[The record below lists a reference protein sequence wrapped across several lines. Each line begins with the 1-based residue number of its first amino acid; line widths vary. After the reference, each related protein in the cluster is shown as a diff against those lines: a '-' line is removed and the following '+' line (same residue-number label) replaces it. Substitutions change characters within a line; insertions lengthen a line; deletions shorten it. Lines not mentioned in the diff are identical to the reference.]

1 MSFLTVEDVN
11 TALLKYE
18 KINLWHHI
26 QINQGVG
33 HYYYDFIDCST
44 TKSNDIYTHLIK
56 VNNDLWTGRFYLNGR
71 FYLIF
76 RDWNYTVVDN
86 DTIQITTTKPVLDV
100 YFQIGGHT
108 TSRNVCYIPFRIL
121 NIEQEFYTPN
131 KPLDIHF
138 KLETPINYFDV
149 RYGGWDWEGTIT
161 VNINDDYLDLH
172 IVDNRLIS
180 YLKISEKGNADDYYL
195 IKIKQD
201 KSINALFPVDQDLIL
216 GEINTVNFLYV
227 GDEETPPISRFEIIC
242 DYPISDINENSFK
255 LDLTDKFDTNNVQIK
270 YKLTDDVTYD
280 CIPFEKDYTVK
291 YNTVSDVTGLNSF
304 FDKQGKVLTVSNEI
318 TLNKSLYV
326 YNDMVITGEN
336 AVIDCNGYN
345 IIVNGELTIDG
356 VTFRNSPR
364 VFIQNNNSKLTIK
377 NCTFTGNGF
386 GVNVGGVVFC
396 NYSDENEIQTIIS
409 NSRFINNNSCIFH
422 TGELT
427 VMDCYFEVN
436 NEFKHEEIDVN
447 NVFGIYQTSGEL
459 KFNNNEVYF
468 DLTNDYYT
476 VNRINIGFKQAI
488 LNIGESAIV
497 NGNSTDKLL
506 VNDNT
511 FLQTNKITTTSKY
524 YRDDVSSNVN
534 INPVNTSNSNY
545 LWIIENYDYIFRTN
559 TEINRE

>member
-1 MSFLTVEDVN
+1 MSFLTVEDIN

-33 HYYYDFIDCST
+33 HYYYDFIDCGT
-44 TKSNDIYTHLIK
+44 TKSNNTYTHLIK
-56 VNNDLWTGRFYLNGR
+56 VNNALWTGRFYLSAG
-71 FYLIF
+71 
-76 RDWNYTVVDN
+76 DWSYTVVDN
-86 DTIQITTTKPVLDV
+86 NTIQITTTKPVLDI
-100 YFQIGGHT
+100 YFQIGGYT
-108 TSRNVCYIPFRIL
+108 TGRKVCYIPFRIL
-121 NIEQEFYTPN
+121 NIEQEFYSLN

-149 RYGGWDWEGTIT
+149 RYGGFDWEETIT

-172 IVDNRLIS
+172 IEDNRLIS
-180 YLKISEKGNADDYYL
+180 HLKISEKGNADDYYV
-195 IKIKQD
+195 IQIKQD

-227 GDEETPPISRFEIIC
+227 GDDGTPPVNLFEIIC
-242 DYPISDINENSFK
+242 DYPISDITENSFK
-255 LDLTDKFDTNNVQIK
+255 LDLTNKFDTNNVQIK
-270 YKLTDDVTYD
+270 YKINNDVTYD

-326 YNDMVITGEN
+326 YNDMVITGKN

-396 NYSDENEIQTIIS
+396 NYSDENNIQTVIS

-476 VNRINIGFKQAI
+476 INKINIGFKQAI

-506 VNDNT
+506 INNNT
-511 FLQTNKITTTSKY
+511 FLQNNKITTTSKY
-524 YRDDVSSNVN
+524 YREDVSSNVN

>member
-1 MSFLTVEDVN
+1 MSFLTVEDIN

-33 HYYYDFIDCST
+33 HYYYDFIDCNT
-44 TKSNDIYTHLIK
+44 TKSNDVYTHLIR
-56 VNNDLWTGRFYLNGR
+56 VNNALWTGRFYLSAG
-71 FYLIF
+71 
-76 RDWNYTVVDN
+76 DWSYTVVDN
-86 DTIQITTTKPVLDV
+86 DTIQITTKKPVLDI
-100 YFQIGGHT
+100 YFQIGGYT
-108 TSRNVCYIPFRIL
+108 ITKKVCYVPFRIL
-121 NIEQEFYTPN
+121 DIEQEFYTPN
-131 KPLDIHF
+131 KPLDIRF
-138 KLETPINYFDV
+138 KLETAINSFDV
-149 RYGGWDWEGTIT
+149 TYRGWDWEETIT
-161 VNINDDYLDLH
+161 VNVNDNYLNLH
-172 IVDNRLIS
+172 IEDNRLIS
-180 YLKISEKGNADDYYL
+180 HLKISETGNANDYY
-195 IKIKQD
+195 IIPIKQD
-201 KSINALFPVDQDLIL
+201 KSINALFPVNQDLIL

-227 GDEETPPISRFEIIC
+227 GDDETPKVNLFKIIC
-242 DYPISDINENSFK
+242 DYPVSDITMNSFK

-270 YKLTDDVTYD
+270 YKINNKETYD

-304 FDKQGKVLTVSNEI
+304 FDKQGRVLTVSNEI

-345 IIVNGELTIDG
+345 IIVDGELTIDG

-377 NCTFTGNGF
+377 NCTFIGNGF

-396 NYSDENEIQTIIS
+396 NYSDENNIQTVIS
-409 NSRFINNNSCIFH
+409 DSRFINNNSCIFH

-427 VMDCYFEVN
+427 VVDCYFEVN
-436 NEFKHEEIDVN
+436 AEFKHEEIGVN

-468 DLTNDYYT
+468 DLTNEYYT
-476 VNRINIGFKQAI
+476 VNKINIGFKQAI

-506 VNDNT
+506 VNNNT
-511 FLQTNKITTTSKY
+511 FLQNNKITTTSKY
-524 YRDDVSSNVN
+524 YRDDVSSNVT
-534 INPVNTSNSNY
+534 INPINTSNSNY

-559 TEINRE
+559 TEITKR

>member
-18 KINLWHHI
+18 KINLWQHI

-33 HYYYDFIDCST
+33 HYYYDFIDCNT
-44 TKSNDIYTHLIK
+44 TKSNDVYTHLIK
-56 VNNDLWTGRFYLNGR
+56 VNNDLWTGRFYLSVGN
-71 FYLIF
+71 
-76 RDWNYTVVDN
+76 WNYTVVDN
-86 DTIQITTTKPVLDV
+86 NTIQITTNEPVLDI
-100 YFQIGGHT
+100 YFQIGSYKNGKK
-108 TSRNVCYIPFRIL
+108 VCYLPFRIL
-121 NIEQEFYTPN
+121 DIEQEFYTAN
-131 KPLDIHF
+131 KPLDIRF
-138 KLETPINYFDV
+138 KLETAINYFDV
-149 RYGGWDWEGTIT
+149 TYGGLDWRETIT
-161 VNINDDYLDLH
+161 VNVNGGYLDLH
-172 IVDNRLIS
+172 VEDNRVIF

-195 IKIKQD
+195 IQIKQD
-201 KSINALFPVDQDLIL
+201 KSINALFPVNQDLIL
-216 GEINTVNFLYV
+216 GEINTVNFIYV
-227 GDEETPPISRFEIIC
+227 GDEENPSIDSFEIIC
-242 DYPISDINENSFK
+242 DYPVSDITMNSFK

-270 YKLTDDVTYD
+270 YKINNEVTYD
-280 CIPFEKDYTVK
+280 CIPFEKEYSVK
-291 YNTVSDVTGLNSF
+291 YDVVSDVTGLNSF

-326 YNDMVITGEN
+326 YNDMVITGKN

-345 IIVNGELTIDG
+345 IIIDGELTIDG

-364 VFIQNNNSKLTIK
+364 IFIQNNNSKLTIK

-396 NYSDENEIQTIIS
+396 NYSDENNIHTVIS

-436 NEFKHEEIDVN
+436 DEFKHEEINVN

-468 DLTNDYYT
+468 NLTNDYYT
-476 VNRINIGFKQAI
+476 VNQINIGFKQAI

-506 VNDNT
+506 VNNNT
-511 FLQTNKITTTSKY
+511 FLQNNKITTTSKY
-524 YRDDVSSNVN
+524 YRDDVSSNVTVTS
-534 INPVNTSNSNY
+534 VNTSNSNY

>member
-44 TKSNDIYTHLIK
+44 TKSNDVYTHLIK
-56 VNNDLWTGRFYLNGR
+56 VNNDLWTVRFYSR
-71 FYLIF
+71 FRYK
-76 RDWNYTVVDN
+76 DYSMVYGD
-86 DTIQITTTKPVLDV
+86 DTIKISTKEPVLDI
-100 YFQIGGHT
+100 YFQIGGYT
-108 TSRNVCYIPFRIL
+108 TGKRVCYIPFAIL
-121 NIEQEFYTPN
+121 DIEQEFYTPN

-149 RYGGWDWEGTIT
+149 RYGGWDWEETIT
-161 VNINDDYLDLH
+161 VNINNDYLKLH
-172 IVDNRLIS
+172 IEDNRLIS

-201 KSINALFPVDQDLIL
+201 KSINALFPVNQDLIL

-255 LDLTDKFDTNNVQIK
+255 LDLTNKFDTNNVQIK

-364 VFIQNNNSKLTIK
+364 IFIQNNNSKLTIK

-396 NYSDENEIQTIIS
+396 NYSDENKIQTIIS

>member
-1 MSFLTVEDVN
+1 MSFLTVEDIN

-44 TKSNDIYTHLIK
+44 TKSNDVYTHLIK
-56 VNNDLWTGRFYLNGR
+56 VNNDLWTGRFYSR
-71 FYLIF
+71 F
-76 RDWNYTVVDN
+76 RDRDYSMVYGD
-86 DTIQITTTKPVLDV
+86 DTIQISTKEPVLDI
-100 YFQIGGHT
+100 YFQIGGYT
-108 TSRNVCYIPFRIL
+108 TGKRVCYIPFAIL
-121 NIEQEFYTPN
+121 DIEQEFYTPN

-149 RYGGWDWEGTIT
+149 RYGGWDWEETIT
-161 VNINDDYLDLH
+161 VNINDSYLDLH

-195 IKIKQD
+195 IHIKQD
-201 KSINALFPVDQDLIL
+201 KSINALFPVNQDLIL

-364 VFIQNNNSKLTIK
+364 IFIQNNNSKLTIK

-396 NYSDENEIQTIIS
+396 NYSDENNIRTIIS

-506 VNDNT
+506 VNIMHSYKIIKSQ
-511 FLQTNKITTTSKY
+511 LQANIT
-524 YRDDVSSNVN
+524 VMMCQAM
-534 INPVNTSNSNY
+534 
-545 LWIIENYDYIFRTN
+545 
-559 TEINRE
+559 

>member
-18 KINLWHHI
+18 KINLWQHI

-33 HYYYDFIDCST
+33 HYYYDFIDCNT
-44 TKSNDIYTHLIK
+44 TKSNDVYTHLIK
-56 VNNDLWTGRFYLNGR
+56 VNNDLWTGRFYLSVGN
-71 FYLIF
+71 
-76 RDWNYTVVDN
+76 WNYTVVDN
-86 DTIQITTTKPVLDV
+86 NTIQITTNEPVLDI
-100 YFQIGGHT
+100 YFQIGGYT
-108 TSRNVCYIPFRIL
+108 TTRKVCYVPFRIL
-121 NIEQEFYTPN
+121 DIEQEFYTAN
-131 KPLDIHF
+131 KPLDIRF
-138 KLETPINYFDV
+138 KLETSINYFDV
-149 RYGGWDWEGTIT
+149 TYGGWEWEETIT
-161 VNINDDYLDLH
+161 VNVNGGYLDLH
-172 IVDNRLIS
+172 VEDNRLIS
-180 YLKISEKGNADDYYL
+180 HLKISEKGNANDYYL
-195 IKIKQD
+195 IQIKQD
-201 KSINALFPVDQDLIL
+201 KAINALFPVNQDLIL

-227 GDEETPPISRFEIIC
+227 GDEENPSIDNFEIIC
-242 DYPISDINENSFK
+242 DYPISDITKNSFK
-255 LDLTDKFDTNNVQIK
+255 LDLTNKFDTNNVQIK
-270 YKLTDDVTYD
+270 YKINNYDVTHD

-291 YNTVSDVTGLNSF
+291 YNVVSDVTGLNSF

-345 IIVNGELTIDG
+345 IIIDGELTIDG

-364 VFIQNNNSKLTIK
+364 IFIQNNNSKLTIK

-396 NYSDENEIQTIIS
+396 NYSDENNIQTVIS

-436 NEFKHEEIDVN
+436 DEFKHEEINVN

-468 DLTNDYYT
+468 DLTNNYYT
-476 VNRINIGFKQAI
+476 VNQINIGFKQAI

-506 VNDNT
+506 VNNNT
-511 FLQTNKITTTSKY
+511 FLQNNKITTKSKY

-534 INPVNTSNSNY
+534 ITPINTSNSNY

>member
-1 MSFLTVEDVN
+1 MSFLTVEDIN

-18 KINLWHHI
+18 KINLWQHI

-33 HYYYDFIDCST
+33 HYYYDFIDCNT
-44 TKSNDIYTHLIK
+44 TKSNDVYTHLIK
-56 VNNDLWTGRFYLNGR
+56 VNNDLWTGRFYLSVGN
-71 FYLIF
+71 
-76 RDWNYTVVDN
+76 WNYTVVDN
-86 DTIQITTTKPVLDV
+86 NTIQITTNEPVLDI
-100 YFQIGGHT
+100 YFQIGGYT
-108 TSRNVCYIPFRIL
+108 TTRKVCYLPFRIL
-121 NIEQEFYTPN
+121 DIEQEFYTLN
-131 KPLDIHF
+131 KPLDFHF
-138 KLETPINYFDV
+138 KLETAINYFDV
-149 RYGGWDWEGTIT
+149 AYGGWDWEEIIT
-161 VNINDDYLDLH
+161 VNVNDNYLNLH
-172 IVDNRLIS
+172 IEDNRLIS
-180 YLKISEKGNADDYYL
+180 YLKISEKGNADDFCL
-195 IKIKQD
+195 IDIKQD
-201 KSINALFPVDQDLIL
+201 KSINALFPVNQDLIL

-227 GDEETPPISRFEIIC
+227 GDDETPPVNRFEIIC
-242 DYPISDINENSFK
+242 DYPVSDITGNSFK
-255 LDLTDKFDTNNVQIK
+255 LDLSNKFYTNNVQIK
-270 YKLTDDVTYD
+270 YKLTDDVDYD
-280 CIPFEKDYTVK
+280 CIPFEKEYSVK

-345 IIVNGELTIDG
+345 IIVDGELTIDG

-364 VFIQNNNSKLTIK
+364 IFIQNNNSKLTIK

-396 NYSDENEIQTIIS
+396 NYSDENNIHTVIS

-436 NEFKHEEIDVN
+436 DEFKHEEINVN

-468 DLTNDYYT
+468 DLTNNYYT
-476 VNRINIGFKQAI
+476 VNKINIGFKQAI

-497 NGNSTDKLL
+497 NGSSTDKLL
-506 VNDNT
+506 VNNNT

-524 YRDDVSSNVN
+524 YRDDVSSNVTVTS
-534 INPVNTSNSNY
+534 VNTSNSNY

-559 TEINRE
+559 TEINRG

>member
-18 KINLWHHI
+18 KINLWQHI

-33 HYYYDFIDCST
+33 HYYYDFIDCNT
-44 TKSNDIYTHLIK
+44 TKSNDVYTHLIK
-56 VNNDLWTGRFYLNGR
+56 VNNDLWTGRFYLSVGN
-71 FYLIF
+71 
-76 RDWNYTVVDN
+76 WNYTVVDN
-86 DTIQITTTKPVLDV
+86 NTIQITTNEPVLDI
-100 YFQIGGHT
+100 YFQIGGYT
-108 TSRNVCYIPFRIL
+108 TTRKVCYIPFRIL
-121 NIEQEFYTPN
+121 DIEQEFYTAN

-138 KLETPINYFDV
+138 KLETSINYFDV
-149 RYGGWDWEGTIT
+149 TYGGWDWEETIT
-161 VNINDDYLDLH
+161 VNVNGSYLNLH
-172 IVDNRLIS
+172 IEDNRLIS
-180 YLKISEKGNADDYYL
+180 HLKISEKGNANDYYL
-195 IKIKQD
+195 IQIKQD
-201 KSINALFPVDQDLIL
+201 KSINALFPVNQDLIL

-227 GDEETPPISRFEIIC
+227 GDEENPSIDNFEIIC
-242 DYPISDINENSFK
+242 DYPISDITKNSFK
-255 LDLTDKFDTNNVQIK
+255 LDLTNKFDTNNVQIK
-270 YKLTDDVTYD
+270 YKINNYDVTHD

-291 YNTVSDVTGLNSF
+291 YNVVSDVTGLNSF

-345 IIVNGELTIDG
+345 IIVDGELTIDG

-364 VFIQNNNSKLTIK
+364 IFIQNNNSKLTIK

-396 NYSDENEIQTIIS
+396 NYSDENNIQTVIS

-436 NEFKHEEIDVN
+436 DEFKHEEINVN

-468 DLTNDYYT
+468 DLTNNYYT
-476 VNRINIGFKQAI
+476 VNQINIGFKQAI

-506 VNDNT
+506 VNNNT
-511 FLQTNKITTTSKY
+511 FLQNNKITTKSKY
-524 YRDDVSSNVN
+524 YRDDVSSNVTVTS
-534 INPVNTSNSNY
+534 VNTSNSNY

>member
-1 MSFLTVEDVN
+1 MSFLTVEDIN

-18 KINLWHHI
+18 KINLWQHI

-33 HYYYDFIDCST
+33 HYYYDFIDCNT
-44 TKSNDIYTHLIK
+44 TKSNDVYTHLIK
-56 VNNDLWTGRFYLNGR
+56 VNNDLWTGRFYLSVG
-71 FYLIF
+71 
-76 RDWNYTVVDN
+76 DWNYTVVDDN
-86 DTIQITTTKPVLDV
+86 TIQITTNEPVLDI
-100 YFQIGGHT
+100 YFQIGGYT
-108 TSRNVCYIPFRIL
+108 TTRKVCYLPFRIL
-121 NIEQEFYTPN
+121 DIEQEFYTLN
-131 KPLDIHF
+131 KPLDFHF
-138 KLETPINYFDV
+138 KLETAINYFDV
-149 RYGGWDWEGTIT
+149 AYGGWDWEEIIT
-161 VNINDDYLDLH
+161 VNVNDNYLNLH
-172 IVDNRLIS
+172 IEDNRLIS

-195 IKIKQD
+195 IYIKQD
-201 KSINALFPVDQDLIL
+201 KAINALFPVNQDLIL

-227 GDEETPPISRFEIIC
+227 GDDETPPVDRFEIIC
-242 DYPISDINENSFK
+242 DYPVSDITGNSFK
-255 LDLTDKFDTNNVQIK
+255 LDLSNKFDTNNVQIK
-270 YKLTDDVTYD
+270 YKLTDDVDYD
-280 CIPFEKDYTVK
+280 CIPFEKEYSVK

-345 IIVNGELTIDG
+345 IIIDGELTIDG

-364 VFIQNNNSKLTIK
+364 IFIQNNNSKLTIK

-396 NYSDENEIQTIIS
+396 NYSDENNIHTVIS

-436 NEFKHEEIDVN
+436 DEFKHEEINVN

-468 DLTNDYYT
+468 DLTNNYYT
-476 VNRINIGFKQAI
+476 VNKINIGFKQAI

-506 VNDNT
+506 VNNNT

-524 YRDDVSSNVN
+524 YRDDVSSNVTVTS
-534 INPVNTSNSNY
+534 VNTSNSNY

>member
-18 KINLWHHI
+18 KINLWQHI

-33 HYYYDFIDCST
+33 HYYYDFIDCNT
-44 TKSNDIYTHLIK
+44 TKSNDVYTHLIK
-56 VNNDLWTGRFYLNGR
+56 VNNDLWTGRFYLSVGN
-71 FYLIF
+71 
-76 RDWNYTVVDN
+76 WNYTVVDN
-86 DTIQITTTKPVLDV
+86 NTIQITTNEPVLDI
-100 YFQIGGHT
+100 YFQIGGYNT
-108 TSRNVCYIPFRIL
+108 TRKVCYIPFRIL
-121 NIEQEFYTPN
+121 DIEQEFYTAN

-138 KLETPINYFDV
+138 KLETSINYFDV
-149 RYGGWDWEGTIT
+149 TYGGWEWEETIT
-161 VNINDDYLDLH
+161 VNVNGGYLDLH
-172 IVDNRLIS
+172 VEANRLIS
-180 YLKISEKGNADDYYL
+180 HLKISEKGNANDYYL
-195 IKIKQD
+195 IQIKQD
-201 KSINALFPVDQDLIL
+201 KAINALFPVNQDLIL

-227 GDEETPPISRFEIIC
+227 GDEENPSIDNFEIIC
-242 DYPISDINENSFK
+242 DYPISDITKNSFK
-255 LDLTDKFDTNNVQIK
+255 LDLTNKFDTNNVQIK
-270 YKLTDDVTYD
+270 YKINNYDVTHD
-280 CIPFEKDYTVK
+280 CILFEKDYTVK
-291 YNTVSDVTGLNSF
+291 YNVVSDVTGLNSF

-345 IIVNGELTIDG
+345 IIIDGELTIDG

-364 VFIQNNNSKLTIK
+364 IFIQNNNSKLTIK

-396 NYSDENEIQTIIS
+396 NYSDENNIHTVIS

-422 TGELT
+422 TGDLT

-436 NEFKHEEIDVN
+436 DEFKHEEINVN
-447 NVFGIYQTSGEL
+447 SVFGIYQTSGEL

-468 DLTNDYYT
+468 DLTNNYYT
-476 VNRINIGFKQAI
+476 VNKINIGFKQAI

-506 VNDNT
+506 VNNNT
-511 FLQTNKITTTSKY
+511 FLQNNKITTTSKY
-524 YRDDVSSNVN
+524 YRDDVSSNVTVTS
-534 INPVNTSNSNY
+534 VNTSNSNY

>member
-1 MSFLTVEDVN
+1 MSFLTVEDIN

-26 QINQGVG
+26 QINQDVG
-33 HYYYDFIDCST
+33 HYYYDFIDCNT
-44 TKSNDIYTHLIK
+44 TKSNNIYAHLIK
-56 VNNDLWTGRFYLNGR
+56 VNNDLWTGRFYLSAG
-71 FYLIF
+71 
-76 RDWNYTVVDN
+76 DWSYTVVDN
-86 DTIQITTTKPVLDV
+86 DTIQITTKKPVLDI
-100 YFQIGGHT
+100 YFQIGGYT
-108 TSRNVCYIPFRIL
+108 TTRKVCYVPFRIL

-138 KLETPINYFDV
+138 KLETPINYFNV
-149 RYGGWDWEGTIT
+149 AYGGWDWEETIT

-172 IVDNRLIS
+172 VEDNRLIS
-180 YLKISEKGNADDYYL
+180 YLKISEKGNTDDYYV
-195 IKIKQD
+195 IQIKQD

-227 GDEETPPISRFEIIC
+227 GDDETPPVNLFEIIC
-242 DYPISDINENSFK
+242 DYPVSDITENSFK

-270 YKLTDDVTYD
+270 YKINNSITYD

-345 IIVNGELTIDG
+345 IIVDGELTIDG

-364 VFIQNNNSKLTIK
+364 IFIQNNNSKLTIK
-377 NCTFTGNGF
+377 NCTFIDNGF

-396 NYSDENEIQTIIS
+396 NYSDENNIQTVIS

-427 VMDCYFEVN
+427 VVDCYFEVN
-436 NEFKHEEIDVN
+436 DEFKHEEINVN

-468 DLTNDYYT
+468 NLTNNYYT
-476 VNRINIGFKQAI
+476 VNQINIGFKQAI

-506 VNDNT
+506 VNNNT

-524 YRDDVSSNVN
+524 YRDDVSSNVT

>member
-1 MSFLTVEDVN
+1 MSFLTVEDIN

-18 KINLWHHI
+18 KINLWQHI

-33 HYYYDFIDCST
+33 HYYYDFIDCNT
-44 TKSNDIYTHLIK
+44 TKSNDVYTHLIK
-56 VNNDLWTGRFYLNGR
+56 VNNDLWTGRFYLSVGN
-71 FYLIF
+71 
-76 RDWNYTVVDN
+76 WNYTVVDN
-86 DTIQITTTKPVLDV
+86 NTIQITTNEPVLDI
-100 YFQIGGHT
+100 YFQIGGYT
-108 TSRNVCYIPFRIL
+108 TTRKVCYIPFRIL
-121 NIEQEFYTPN
+121 DIEQEFYTAN
-131 KPLDIHF
+131 KPLDIRF
-138 KLETPINYFDV
+138 KLETSINYFDV
-149 RYGGWDWEGTIT
+149 TYGGWDWEETIT
-161 VNINDDYLDLH
+161 VNVNGGYLDLH
-172 IVDNRLIS
+172 VEDNRLIS
-180 YLKISEKGNADDYYL
+180 HLKISEKGNANDYYL
-195 IKIKQD
+195 IQIKQD
-201 KSINALFPVDQDLIL
+201 KSINALFPVNQDLIL
-216 GEINTVNFLYV
+216 GEINTVNFIYV
-227 GDEETPPISRFEIIC
+227 GDEENPSINRFKIIC
-242 DYPISDINENSFK
+242 DYPVSDITKNSFK

-270 YKLTDDVTYD
+270 YKINNGVTYD
-280 CIPFEKDYTVK
+280 CIPFEKEYSVK

-345 IIVNGELTIDG
+345 IIIDGELTIDG

-364 VFIQNNNSKLTIK
+364 IFIQNNNSKLTIK

-396 NYSDENEIQTIIS
+396 NYSDENNIQTVIS

-422 TGELT
+422 TGDLT

-436 NEFKHEEIDVN
+436 DEFKHGEIDVN

-468 DLTNDYYT
+468 DLTNNYYT
-476 VNRINIGFKQAI
+476 VNKINIGFKQAI

-506 VNDNT
+506 VNNNT
-511 FLQTNKITTTSKY
+511 FLQNNKITTTSKY

-534 INPVNTSNSNY
+534 ITPINTSNSNY

>member
-18 KINLWHHI
+18 KINLWQHI

-33 HYYYDFIDCST
+33 HYYYDFIDCNT
-44 TKSNDIYTHLIK
+44 TKSNDVYTHLIK
-56 VNNDLWTGRFYLNGR
+56 VNNDLWTGRFYLSVGN
-71 FYLIF
+71 L
-76 RDWNYTVVDN
+76 NYTVVDN
-86 DTIQITTTKPVLDV
+86 NTIQITTNGPVLDI
-100 YFQIGGHT
+100 YFQIGGYT
-108 TSRNVCYIPFRIL
+108 ITRKVCYVPFRIL
-121 NIEQEFYTPN
+121 DIEQEFYTAN

-138 KLETPINYFDV
+138 KLETSINYFDV
-149 RYGGWDWEGTIT
+149 TYGGWEWEETIT
-161 VNINDDYLDLH
+161 VNVNGGYLDLH
-172 IVDNRLIS
+172 VEDNRLIS
-180 YLKISEKGNADDYYL
+180 HLKISEKGNADDYYL
-195 IKIKQD
+195 IYIKQD
-201 KSINALFPVDQDLIL
+201 KSINALFPVNQDLIL

-227 GDEETPPISRFEIIC
+227 GDEENPSIDSFEIIC
-242 DYPISDINENSFK
+242 DYPVSDITKNSFK
-255 LDLTDKFDTNNVQIK
+255 LDLTNKFDTNNVQIK
-270 YKLTDDVTYD
+270 YKINNGVAYD
-280 CIPFEKDYTVK
+280 CIPFEKEYSVK
-291 YNTVSDVTGLNSF
+291 YDVVSDVTGLNSF

-364 VFIQNNNSKLTIK
+364 IFIQNNNSKLTIK

-396 NYSDENEIQTIIS
+396 NYSDENNIQTVIS
-409 NSRFINNNSCIFH
+409 DSRFINNNSCIFH

-436 NEFKHEEIDVN
+436 DEFKHEEINVN

-468 DLTNDYYT
+468 DLTNNYYT
-476 VNRINIGFKQAI
+476 VNQINIGFKQAI

-497 NGNSTDKLL
+497 NGSSTDNLL
-506 VNDNT
+506 VNNNT
-511 FLQTNKITTTSKY
+511 FLQTNKITTKSKY

-534 INPVNTSNSNY
+534 ITPINTSNSNY

>member
-33 HYYYDFIDCST
+33 HYYYDFIDCNT
-44 TKSNDIYTHLIK
+44 TKSNDVYTHLIK
-56 VNNDLWTGRFYLNGR
+56 VNNDLWTGRFYLSVGN
-71 FYLIF
+71 
-76 RDWNYTVVDN
+76 WNYTVVDN
-86 DTIQITTTKPVLDV
+86 NTIQITTNEPVLDI
-100 YFQIGGHT
+100 YFQIGGYT
-108 TSRNVCYIPFRIL
+108 TTRKVCYIPFRIL
-121 NIEQEFYTPN
+121 DIEQEFYTAN
-131 KPLDIHF
+131 KPLDIRF
-138 KLETPINYFDV
+138 KLETSINYFDV
-149 RYGGWDWEGTIT
+149 TYGGLDWEETIT
-161 VNINDDYLDLH
+161 VNVNDNYLDLH
-172 IVDNRLIS
+172 VEANRLIS
-180 YLKISEKGNADDYYL
+180 HLKISEKGNANDYYL
-195 IKIKQD
+195 IQIKQD
-201 KSINALFPVDQDLIL
+201 KSINALFPVNQDLIL

-227 GDEETPPISRFEIIC
+227 GDEENPSINRFKIIC
-242 DYPISDINENSFK
+242 DYPVSDITMNSFK

-270 YKLTDDVTYD
+270 YKINNEVTYD
-280 CIPFEKDYTVK
+280 CIPFEKEYSVK

-345 IIVNGELTIDG
+345 IIIDGELTIDG

-364 VFIQNNNSKLTIK
+364 IFIQNNNSKLTIK

-386 GVNVGGVVFC
+386 GVNVGGVVLC
-396 NYSDENEIQTIIS
+396 NYSDENNIQTVIS

-436 NEFKHEEIDVN
+436 DEFKHEEINVN

-468 DLTNDYYT
+468 NLTNNYYT
-476 VNRINIGFKQAI
+476 VNQINIGFKQAI

-506 VNDNT
+506 VNNNT
-511 FLQTNKITTTSKY
+511 FLQNNKITTKSKY

-534 INPVNTSNSNY
+534 ITPINTSNSNY

>member
-33 HYYYDFIDCST
+33 HYYYDFIDCNT
-44 TKSNDIYTHLIK
+44 TKSNDVYTHLIK
-56 VNNDLWTGRFYLNGR
+56 VNNDLWTGRFYLSVGN
-71 FYLIF
+71 
-76 RDWNYTVVDN
+76 WNYTVVDN
-86 DTIQITTTKPVLDV
+86 NTIQITTNEPVLDI
-100 YFQIGGHT
+100 YFQIGGYT
-108 TSRNVCYIPFRIL
+108 TTRKVCYIPFRIL
-121 NIEQEFYTPN
+121 DIEQEFYTAN
-131 KPLDIHF
+131 KPLDIRF
-138 KLETPINYFDV
+138 KLETSINYFDV
-149 RYGGWDWEGTIT
+149 TYGGWDWEETIT
-161 VNINDDYLDLH
+161 VNVNGSYLDLH
-172 IVDNRLIS
+172 VEANRLIS
-180 YLKISEKGNADDYYL
+180 HLKISEKGNANDYYL
-195 IKIKQD
+195 IQIKQD
-201 KSINALFPVDQDLIL
+201 KSINALFPVNQDLIL
-216 GEINTVNFLYV
+216 GEINTVNFIYV
-227 GDEETPPISRFEIIC
+227 GDEENPSINRFKIIC
-242 DYPISDINENSFK
+242 DYPVSDITMNSFK

-270 YKLTDDVTYD
+270 YKINNQVTYD
-280 CIPFEKDYTVK
+280 CIPFEKEYSVK

-345 IIVNGELTIDG
+345 IIVDGELTIDG

-364 VFIQNNNSKLTIK
+364 IFIQNNNSKLTIK

-396 NYSDENEIQTIIS
+396 NYSDENNIQTVIS

-422 TGELT
+422 TGDLT

-436 NEFKHEEIDVN
+436 DEFKHEEINVN

-468 DLTNDYYT
+468 DLTNNYYT
-476 VNRINIGFKQAI
+476 VNQINIGFKQAI

-506 VNDNT
+506 VNNNT
-511 FLQTNKITTTSKY
+511 FLQNNKITTKSKY

-534 INPVNTSNSNY
+534 ITPINTSNSNY

>member
-18 KINLWHHI
+18 KINLWQHI

-33 HYYYDFIDCST
+33 HYYYDFIDCNT
-44 TKSNDIYTHLIK
+44 TKSNDVYTHLIK
-56 VNNDLWTGRFYLNGR
+56 VNNDLWTGRFYLSVGN
-71 FYLIF
+71 
-76 RDWNYTVVDN
+76 WNYTVVDN
-86 DTIQITTTKPVLDV
+86 NTIQITTNEPVLDI
-100 YFQIGGHT
+100 YFQIGGYT
-108 TSRNVCYIPFRIL
+108 TTRKVCYVPFRIL
-121 NIEQEFYTPN
+121 DIEQEFYTAN
-131 KPLDIHF
+131 KPLDIRF
-138 KLETPINYFDV
+138 KLETSINYFDV
-149 RYGGWDWEGTIT
+149 TYGGWEWEETIT
-161 VNINDDYLDLH
+161 VNVNGGYLDLH
-172 IVDNRLIS
+172 VEANRLIS
-180 YLKISEKGNADDYYL
+180 HLKISEKGNANDYYL
-195 IKIKQD
+195 IQIKQD
-201 KSINALFPVDQDLIL
+201 KAINALFPVNQDLIL

-227 GDEETPPISRFEIIC
+227 GDEENPSIDNFEIIC
-242 DYPISDINENSFK
+242 DYPISDITKNSFK
-255 LDLTDKFDTNNVQIK
+255 LDLTNKFDTNNVQIK
-270 YKLTDDVTYD
+270 YKINNYDVTHD

-291 YNTVSDVTGLNSF
+291 YNVVSDVTGLNSF

-345 IIVNGELTIDG
+345 IIIDGELTIDG

-364 VFIQNNNSKLTIK
+364 IFIQNNNSKLTIK

-396 NYSDENEIQTIIS
+396 NYSDENNIQTVIS
-409 NSRFINNNSCIFH
+409 DSRFINNNSCIFH

-436 NEFKHEEIDVN
+436 DEFKHEEINVN
-447 NVFGIYQTSGEL
+447 SVFGIYQTSGEL

-468 DLTNDYYT
+468 DLTNNYYT
-476 VNRINIGFKQAI
+476 VNKINIGFKQAI

-506 VNDNT
+506 VNNNT
-511 FLQTNKITTTSKY
+511 FLQNNKITTKSKY

>member
-18 KINLWHHI
+18 KINLWQHI

-33 HYYYDFIDCST
+33 HYYYDFIDCNT
-44 TKSNDIYTHLIK
+44 TKSNDVYTHLIK
-56 VNNDLWTGRFYLNGR
+56 VNNELWTGRFYLSVGN
-71 FYLIF
+71 
-76 RDWNYTVVDN
+76 WNYTVVDN
-86 DTIQITTTKPVLDV
+86 DTIQITTNEPVLDI
-100 YFQIGGHT
+100 YFQIGSYKNGKK
-108 TSRNVCYIPFRIL
+108 VCYLPFRIL
-121 NIEQEFYTPN
+121 DIEQEFYTAN
-131 KPLDIHF
+131 KPLDIRF
-138 KLETPINYFDV
+138 KLETAINYFDV
-149 RYGGWDWEGTIT
+149 TYGGLDWRETIT
-161 VNINDDYLDLH
+161 VNVNGGYLDLH
-172 IVDNRLIS
+172 VEDNRVIF

-195 IKIKQD
+195 IQIKQD
-201 KSINALFPVDQDLIL
+201 KSINALFPVNQDLIL
-216 GEINTVNFLYV
+216 GEINTVNFIYV
-227 GDEETPPISRFEIIC
+227 GDEENPSINRFKIIC
-242 DYPISDINENSFK
+242 DYPVSDITMNSFK

-270 YKLTDDVTYD
+270 YKINNGVYYD
-280 CIPFEKDYTVK
+280 CIPFEKEYSVK
-291 YNTVSDVTGLNSF
+291 YDVVSDVTGLNSF

-326 YNDMVITGEN
+326 YNDMVITGKN

-345 IIVNGELTIDG
+345 IIIDGELTIDG

-364 VFIQNNNSKLTIK
+364 IFIQNNNSKLTIK

-396 NYSDENEIQTIIS
+396 NYSDENNIHTVIS

-422 TGELT
+422 TGDLT

-436 NEFKHEEIDVN
+436 DEFKHEEINVN

-468 DLTNDYYT
+468 DLTNNYYT
-476 VNRINIGFKQAI
+476 VNKINIGFKQAI

-506 VNDNT
+506 VNNNT
-511 FLQTNKITTTSKY
+511 FLQNNKITTKSKY
-524 YRDDVSSNVN
+524 YRDDVSSNVTVTS
-534 INPVNTSNSNY
+534 VNTSNSNY

>member
-26 QINQGVG
+26 QISQGVG
-33 HYYYDFIDCST
+33 HYYYDFIDCNT
-44 TKSNDIYTHLIK
+44 TKSNDVYTHLIK
-56 VNNDLWTGRFYLNGR
+56 VNNELWTGRFYLSVGN
-71 FYLIF
+71 
-76 RDWNYTVVDN
+76 WNYTVVDN
-86 DTIQITTTKPVLDV
+86 NTIQITTNEPVLDI
-100 YFQIGGHT
+100 YFQIGGYT
-108 TSRNVCYIPFRIL
+108 TGRKVCYLPFRIL
-121 NIEQEFYTPN
+121 DIEQEFYTPN
-131 KPLDIHF
+131 KPLDIRF
-138 KLETPINYFDV
+138 KLETSINYFDV
-149 RYGGWDWEGTIT
+149 TYIGWDWEKTIT
-161 VNINDDYLDLH
+161 VNVNGGYLDLH
-172 IVDNRLIS
+172 VEDNRLIS
-180 YLKISEKGNADDYYL
+180 HLKISEKGNANDYYL
-195 IKIKQD
+195 IQIKQD
-201 KSINALFPVDQDLIL
+201 KAINALFPVNQDLIL
-216 GEINTVNFLYV
+216 GEINTVNFIYV
-227 GDEETPPISRFEIIC
+227 GDEENPSINRFKIIC
-242 DYPISDINENSFK
+242 DYPVSDITKNSFK
-255 LDLTDKFDTNNVQIK
+255 LDLTNKFDTNNVQIK
-270 YKLTDDVTYD
+270 YKINNQVTYD

-291 YNTVSDVTGLNSF
+291 YNVVSDVTGLNSF

-364 VFIQNNNSKLTIK
+364 IFIQNNNSKLTIK

-396 NYSDENEIQTIIS
+396 NYSDENNIHTVIS

-422 TGELT
+422 TGDLT

-436 NEFKHEEIDVN
+436 DEFKHEEINVN

-468 DLTNDYYT
+468 DLTNNYYT
-476 VNRINIGFKQAI
+476 VNKINIGFKQAI

-506 VNDNT
+506 VNNNT
-511 FLQTNKITTTSKY
+511 FLQNNKITTTSKY
-524 YRDDVSSNVN
+524 YRDDVSSNVTVTS
-534 INPVNTSNSNY
+534 VNTSNSNY

>member
-1 MSFLTVEDVN
+1 MSFLTVEDIN

-18 KINLWHHI
+18 KINLWQHI

-33 HYYYDFIDCST
+33 HYYYDFIDCNT
-44 TKSNDIYTHLIK
+44 TKSNDVYTHLIK
-56 VNNDLWTGRFYLNGR
+56 VNNDLWTGRFYLSVGN
-71 FYLIF
+71 
-76 RDWNYTVVDN
+76 WNYTVVDN
-86 DTIQITTTKPVLDV
+86 NTIQITTNEPVLDI
-100 YFQIGGHT
+100 YFQIGGYT
-108 TSRNVCYIPFRIL
+108 TSRKVCYLPFRIL
-121 NIEQEFYTPN
+121 DIEQEFYTLN
-131 KPLDIHF
+131 KPLDIRF
-138 KLETPINYFDV
+138 KLETAINYFDV
-149 RYGGWDWEGTIT
+149 AYGGWDWEETIT
-161 VNINDDYLDLH
+161 VNVNDNYLNLH
-172 IVDNRLIS
+172 IEDNRLIS
-180 YLKISEKGNADDYYL
+180 YLKISEKGNADDNYL
-195 IKIKQD
+195 IHIKQD
-201 KSINALFPVDQDLIL
+201 KAINALFPVNQDLIL

-227 GDEETPPISRFEIIC
+227 GDDETPPVNRFEIIC
-242 DYPISDINENSFK
+242 DYPVSDITGNSFK
-255 LDLTDKFDTNNVQIK
+255 LDLSNKFDTNNVQIK
-270 YKLTDDVTYD
+270 YKLTDDVDYD
-280 CIPFEKDYTVK
+280 CIPFEKEYSVK

-345 IIVNGELTIDG
+345 IIIDGELTIDG

-396 NYSDENEIQTIIS
+396 NYSDENNIHTVIS

-436 NEFKHEEIDVN
+436 DEFKHEEINVN

-468 DLTNDYYT
+468 DLTNNYYT
-476 VNRINIGFKQAI
+476 VNKINIGFKQAI

-506 VNDNT
+506 VNNNT
-511 FLQTNKITTTSKY
+511 FLQTNKITTISKY
-524 YRDDVSSNVN
+524 YRDDVSSNVTVTS
-534 INPVNTSNSNY
+534 VNTSNSNY

-559 TEINRE
+559 TEINRG

>member
-1 MSFLTVEDVN
+1 MSFLTVEDIN

-44 TKSNDIYTHLIK
+44 TKSNDVYTHLIK
-56 VNNDLWTGRFYLNGR
+56 VNNDLWTGRFYLR
-71 FYLIF
+71 F
-76 RDWNYTVVDN
+76 RDRDYSMVYGD
-86 DTIQITTTKPVLDV
+86 DTIQISTKEPVLDI
-100 YFQIGGHT
+100 YFQIGGYT
-108 TSRNVCYIPFRIL
+108 TGKRVCYIPFAIL
-121 NIEQEFYTPN
+121 DIEQEFYTPN

-149 RYGGWDWEGTIT
+149 RYGGWDWEETIT
-161 VNINDDYLDLH
+161 VNINDSYLDLH

-195 IKIKQD
+195 IHIKQD
-201 KSINALFPVDQDLIL
+201 KSINALFPVNQDLIL

-255 LDLTDKFDTNNVQIK
+255 LDLTNKFDTNNVQIK

-396 NYSDENEIQTIIS
+396 NYSDENNIRTIIS

-506 VNDNT
+506 VNNNA
-511 FLQTNKITTTSKY
+511 FLQNNKITTTSKY
-524 YRDDVSSNVN
+524 YRNDVSSNVN
-534 INPVNTSNSNY
+534 VTSVNTSNSNY

>member
-1 MSFLTVEDVN
+1 MSFLTVEDIN
-11 TALLKYE
+11 TALLKYD

-33 HYYYDFIDCST
+33 HYYYDFIDCNT
-44 TKSNDIYTHLIK
+44 TKSNDVYTHLIK
-56 VNNDLWTGRFYLNGR
+56 VNNELWTGRFYLSVGN
-71 FYLIF
+71 
-76 RDWNYTVVDN
+76 WNYTVVDDN
-86 DTIQITTTKPVLDV
+86 TIQITTNEPVLDI
-100 YFQIGGHT
+100 YFQIGSYKNGKK
-108 TSRNVCYIPFRIL
+108 VCYLPFRIL
-121 NIEQEFYTPN
+121 DIEQEFYTAN
-131 KPLDIHF
+131 KPLDIRF
-138 KLETPINYFDV
+138 KLETAINYFDV
-149 RYGGWDWEGTIT
+149 AYGGWDWEETIT
-161 VNINDDYLDLH
+161 VNVNGGYLDLH
-172 IVDNRLIS
+172 VEDNRVIF
-180 YLKISEKGNADDYYL
+180 YLKISEKGNADDFCL
-195 IKIKQD
+195 IDIKQD
-201 KSINALFPVDQDLIL
+201 KSINALFPVNQDLIL

-227 GDEETPPISRFEIIC
+227 GDEENPSSYYFEIIC
-242 DYPISDINENSFK
+242 DYPVSDITGNSFK

-270 YKLTDDVTYD
+270 YKINNDVTYD

-345 IIVNGELTIDG
+345 IIIDGELTIDG

-364 VFIQNNNSKLTIK
+364 IFIQNNNSKLTIK
-377 NCTFTGNGF
+377 NCTFIDNGF

-396 NYSDENEIQTIIS
+396 NYSDENNIHTVIS

-436 NEFKHEEIDVN
+436 DEFKHGEIDVN

-468 DLTNDYYT
+468 DLTNNYYT
-476 VNRINIGFKQAI
+476 VNKINIGFKQAI

-497 NGNSTDKLL
+497 NGSSTDKLL
-506 VNDNT
+506 VNNNT

-534 INPVNTSNSNY
+534 INPVNISNSNY

>member
-1 MSFLTVEDVN
+1 MSFLTVEDIN

-44 TKSNDIYTHLIK
+44 TKSNNTYTHWIR
-56 VNNDLWTGRFYLNGR
+56 VNNALWTGRFYLSAGDR
-71 FYLIF
+71 S
-76 RDWNYTVVDN
+76 YTVVDN
-86 DTIQITTTKPVLDV
+86 DTIQITTTKPVLDI
-100 YFQIGGHT
+100 YFQIGGYHT
-108 TSRNVCYIPFRIL
+108 GKKVSYVPFRIL
-121 NIEQEFYTPN
+121 DIEQEFYTQN
-131 KPLDIHF
+131 KPLDIRF
-138 KLETPINYFDV
+138 KLETAINSFDV
-149 RYGGWDWEGTIT
+149 TYLGWDWEEKIT
-161 VNINDDYLDLH
+161 VNINDNYLNLH
-172 IVDNRLIS
+172 IEDNRLIS
-180 YLKISEKGNADDYYL
+180 HLKISESGNADDYYV
-195 IKIKQD
+195 IQIKQD
-201 KSINALFPVDQDLIL
+201 KSINALFPVNQDLIL
-216 GEINTVNFLYV
+216 GEINTVNFIYV
-227 GDEETPPISRFEIIC
+227 GDDETPPISRFEIIC
-242 DYPISDINENSFK
+242 DYPVSDITENSFK

-270 YKLTDDVTYD
+270 YKINDNVTYD

-291 YNTVSDVTGLNSF
+291 YNNVSDVTGLNSF
-304 FDKQGKVLTVSNEI
+304 FDKQGRVLTVSNEI

-364 VFIQNNNSKLTIK
+364 VFIQNNNSKLTIT

-396 NYSDENEIQTIIS
+396 NYSDENNIQTVIS

-436 NEFKHEEIDVN
+436 DEFKHEEIDVN

-476 VNRINIGFKQAI
+476 INKINIGFKQSI

-497 NGNSTDKLL
+497 NGNSIDKLL
-506 VNDNT
+506 VNNNT
-511 FLQTNKITTTSKY
+511 FLQNNKITTISKY
-524 YRDDVSSNVN
+524 YRDDVSSNVT

-559 TEINRE
+559 TEITRE

>member
-1 MSFLTVEDVN
+1 MSFLTVEDIN

-44 TKSNDIYTHLIK
+44 TKSNNTYTHLIK
-56 VNNDLWTGRFYLNGR
+56 VNNDLWTGRFYLSAG
-71 FYLIF
+71 
-76 RDWNYTVVDN
+76 DWSYTVVDN
-86 DTIQITTTKPVLDV
+86 NTIQITTTKPVLDI
-100 YFQIGGHT
+100 YFQIGGYT
-108 TSRNVCYIPFRIL
+108 TGKKVCYVPFRIL
-121 NIEQEFYTPN
+121 DIEQEFYTPN
-131 KPLDIHF
+131 KPLDIRF
-138 KLETPINYFDV
+138 KLETAINYFDV
-149 RYGGWDWEGTIT
+149 TYIGWDWTETIT
-161 VNINDDYLDLH
+161 VNINDNYLDLH

-180 YLKISEKGNADDYYL
+180 HLKISEKGNADDYYV
-195 IKIKQD
+195 IQIKQD

-216 GEINTVNFLYV
+216 GEINTVNFIYV
-227 GDEETPPISRFEIIC
+227 GDDETPPVNLFEIIS
-242 DYPISDINENSFK
+242 DYPISDITGNSFK

-270 YKLTDDVTYD
+270 YKINEDITYD

-304 FDKQGKVLTVSNEI
+304 FDKQGRVLTVSNEI

-364 VFIQNNNSKLTIK
+364 IFIQNNNSKLTIK
-377 NCTFTGNGF
+377 NCTFIDNGF

-436 NEFKHEEIDVN
+436 DEFKHEEIDVN

-506 VNDNT
+506 INNNT
-511 FLQTNKITTTSKY
+511 FLQNNKITTTSKY

-534 INPVNTSNSNY
+534 INPINTSNSNY

>member
-33 HYYYDFIDCST
+33 HYYYDFIDCNT
-44 TKSNDIYTHLIK
+44 TKSNNTYYTHLIK
-56 VNNDLWTGRFYLNGR
+56 VNNALWTGRFYLSAGAGG
-71 FYLIF
+71 
-76 RDWNYTVVDN
+76 YTVVDN
-86 DTIQITTTKPVLDV
+86 DTIQITTKKPVLDI
-100 YFQIGGHT
+100 YFQIGGYT
-108 TSRNVCYIPFRIL
+108 TGRKVCYVPFRIL
-121 NIEQEFYTPN
+121 DIEQEFYTPN
-131 KPLDIHF
+131 KPLYIRF
-138 KLETPINYFDV
+138 KLETAINYFDV
-149 RYGGWDWEGTIT
+149 TYVGFDWVETIT
-161 VNINDDYLDLH
+161 VNVNDNYLNLH

-180 YLKISEKGNADDYYL
+180 HLKISEKGNADDYYV
-195 IKIKQD
+195 IPIKQD
-201 KSINALFPVDQDLIL
+201 KSINALFPVNQDLIL

-227 GDEETPPISRFEIIC
+227 GDDETPKVNLFEIIC
-242 DYPISDINENSFK
+242 DYPVSDINRNSFK
-255 LDLTDKFDTNNVQIK
+255 LDLTNKFDTNNVQIK
-270 YKLTDDVTYD
+270 YKINNEVTYD

-291 YNTVSDVTGLNSF
+291 YNAVSDVTGLNSF

-345 IIVNGELTIDG
+345 IIVDGELTIEG

-377 NCTFTGNGF
+377 NCTFIGNGF

-396 NYSDENEIQTIIS
+396 NYSDENNIQTVIS

-427 VMDCYFEVN
+427 VVDCYFEVN
-436 NEFKHEEIDVN
+436 DEFKHEEIDVN

-506 VNDNT
+506 VNNNT
-511 FLQTNKITTTSKY
+511 FLQNNKITTTSKY
-524 YRDDVSSNVN
+524 YRDDVTSNVN

>member
-1 MSFLTVEDVN
+1 MSFLTVEDIN

-56 VNNDLWTGRFYLNGR
+56 VNNALWTGRFYLSAG
-71 FYLIF
+71 
-76 RDWNYTVVDN
+76 DWSYTVVDN
-86 DTIQITTTKPVLDV
+86 DTIQITTTKPVLDI
-100 YFQIGGHT
+100 YFQIGGYT
-108 TSRNVCYIPFRIL
+108 TSRKVCYVPFRIL
-121 NIEQEFYTPN
+121 DIEQEFYALN
-131 KPLDIHF
+131 KPLDIRF
-138 KLETPINYFDV
+138 KLETAINYFDV
-149 RYGGWDWEGTIT
+149 RYGGFDWEETIT
-161 VNINDDYLDLH
+161 VNINDSYLDLH
-172 IVDNRLIS
+172 IEDNRLIS
-180 YLKISEKGNADDYYL
+180 HLKISESGNADDYYL
-195 IKIKQD
+195 INIKQD

-227 GDEETPPISRFEIIC
+227 GDDETPPVNLFEIIS
-242 DYPISDINENSFK
+242 DYPISDITENSFK

-270 YKLTDDVTYD
+270 YKINNEVTYD

-304 FDKQGKVLTVSNEI
+304 FDKQGRVLTVSNEI

-396 NYSDENEIQTIIS
+396 NYSDENNIQTVIS

-506 VNDNT
+506 MNNNT
-511 FLQTNKITTTSKY
+511 FLQNNKITTTSKY

>member
-1 MSFLTVEDVN
+1 MSFLTVEDIN

-33 HYYYDFIDCST
+33 HYYYDFIDCNT
-44 TKSNDIYTHLIK
+44 TKSNDVYTHLIK
-56 VNNDLWTGRFYLNGR
+56 VNNDLWTGRFYLSVGN
-71 FYLIF
+71 
-76 RDWNYTVVDN
+76 WNYTVVDN
-86 DTIQITTTKPVLDV
+86 NTIQITTNEPVLDI
-100 YFQIGGHT
+100 YFQIGGYT
-108 TSRNVCYIPFRIL
+108 TTRKVCYIPFRIL
-121 NIEQEFYTPN
+121 DIEQEFYTAN
-131 KPLDIHF
+131 KPLDIRF
-138 KLETPINYFDV
+138 KLETSINYFDV
-149 RYGGWDWEGTIT
+149 TYGGLDWEETIT
-161 VNINDDYLDLH
+161 VNVNDNYLDLH
-172 IVDNRLIS
+172 VEANRLIS
-180 YLKISEKGNADDYYL
+180 HLKISEKGNANDYYL
-195 IKIKQD
+195 IQIKQD
-201 KSINALFPVDQDLIL
+201 KSINALFPVNQDLIL

-227 GDEETPPISRFEIIC
+227 GDEENPSINRFKIIC
-242 DYPISDINENSFK
+242 DYPVSDITKNSFK

-270 YKLTDDVTYD
+270 YKINNEVTYD
-280 CIPFEKDYTVK
+280 CIPFEKEYSVK

-345 IIVNGELTIDG
+345 IIIDGELTIDG

-364 VFIQNNNSKLTIK
+364 IFIQNNNSKLTIK

-386 GVNVGGVVFC
+386 GVNVGGVVLC
-396 NYSDENEIQTIIS
+396 NYSDENNIQTVIS

-436 NEFKHEEIDVN
+436 DEFKHEEINVN

-468 DLTNDYYT
+468 NLTNNYYT
-476 VNRINIGFKQAI
+476 VNQINIGFKQAI

-506 VNDNT
+506 VNNNT
-511 FLQTNKITTTSKY
+511 FLQNNKITTTSKY
-524 YRDDVSSNVN
+524 YRDDVSSNVTVTS
-534 INPVNTSNSNY
+534 VNTSNSNY